1 MNSLHVARFTVAY
14 WCVFVAVLLPLV
26 CAWLTKSGGF
36 GKPRREGGYDNHDP
50 RAWMARQT
58 DWHARA
64 NAAQANSFEAL
75 PFFMGA
81 VIIAHQLR
89 AGQTLLDIL
98 AFLFV
103 MLRIFYIMMYV
114 SDMPKARSMVWGAGF
129 MVNIAIF
136 FIGYR

>member
-1 MNSLHVARFTVAY
+1 MGRLE
-14 WCVFVAVLLPLV
+14 
-26 CAWLTKSGGF
+26 
-36 GKPRREGGYDNHDP
+36 RREGGYDNHDP

>member
-1 MNSLHVARFTVAY
+1 MNTSLQVARFTVAY
-14 WCVFVAVLLPLV
+14 WCVLVAALLPIV
-26 CAWLTKSGGF
+26 CAWIAKSGTL
-36 GKPRREGGYDNHDP
+36 GKPPAQGGYDNSDP
-50 RAWMARQT
+50 RSWLARQG
-58 DWHARA
+58 DWRARA

-114 SDMPKARSMVWGAGF
+114 SDMPKARSMVWGA
-129 MVNIAIF
+129 V
-136 FIGYR
+136 